1 MADSARPVELAPA
14 RLGVEE
20 ALERARASSL
30 AFDLA
35 LVGLVAFVLGL
46 IRLGKPSL
54 WLDESLTATSSP
66 IATFTG
72 GFHWLYYSVE
82 WPWRHLVG
90 DSEWTLRF
98 PSVVGSM
105 VACGLLVVLGRR
117 FFDRSIA
124 LVAGILLATSPFFV
138 KWSQQARGYT
148 ILVALALAATLA
160 LLRASERNTRGAWAL
175 YGLAL
180 SAVIVWHPVGGLLL
194 LPAQLV
200 LLRQHRERVFPH
212 ALLAGVVVM
221 LLGVPWA
228 AQIAL
233 RSTGQGVEMNWLKF
247 PSADVAAR
255 AFLDVSGAAGL
266 GFLVAGLGLVLLV
279 RRGQTSIAAWLGT
292 WALAPFV
299 LALAISVVRPIYL
312 DRYLLVASPAFAL
325 LAAVAIVRLAP
336 PWRAAVLA
344 AVVVASGVGLVRWY
358 GTGDRGNWRGEDWR
372 DAVATVRARQGD
384 AAIVVAPWQAS
395 PAATYYGA
403 KVVSASRA
411 SSIWVLTWSETK
423 QDLTP
428 VERRGIGLAGHRRV
442 EKLQFG
448 SRVTA
453 QLWRRP

>member
-1 MADSARPVELAPA
+1 
-14 RLGVEE
+14 
-20 ALERARASSL
+20 
-30 AFDLA
+30 
-35 LVGLVAFVLGL
+35 
-46 IRLGKPSL
+46 
-54 WLDESLTATSSP
+54 
-66 IATFTG
+66 
-72 GFHWLYYSVE
+72 
-82 WPWRHLVG
+82 
-90 DSEWTLRF
+90 
-98 PSVVGSM
+98 

-299 LALAISVVRPIYL
+299 LALAISPSRSSQRSRSSGSRRLGERPF
-312 DRYLLVASPAFAL
+312 SP
-325 LAAVAIVRLAP
+325 P
-336 PWRAAVLA
+336 SSSRAAWASSVGTARGIAETGAARTGVTPSQRCALA
-344 AVVVASGVGLVRWY
+344 KEMRPSWLLPGK
-358 GTGDRGNWRGEDWR
+358 
-372 DAVATVRARQGD
+372 RARRRRTT
-384 AAIVVAPWQAS
+384 APRWSAHRERARSGCS
-395 PAATYYGA
+395 PG
-403 KVVSASRA
+403 
-411 SSIWVLTWSETK
+411 
-423 QDLTP
+423 
-428 VERRGIGLAGHRRV
+428 RRRS
-442 EKLQFG
+442 K
-448 SRVTA
+448 T
-453 QLWRRP
+453 